1 VAVSD
6 GFRNIVSMVRE
17 WEGVNVHRI
26 VGSVQDLD
34 TGLADLQILTKNVG
48 YTFNLVYLSNVR

>member
-17 WEGVNVHRI
+17 WEGVNVRRI
-26 VGSVQDLD
+26 VGSVQDLH
-34 TGLADLQILTKNVG
+34 TGLTDLQI
-48 YTFNLVYLSNVR
+48 